1 MNLVQKWSEFKMF
14 PQKFSNFI
22 YKLYVEMFSE
32 YLKKMC
38 KPAIHILYNNNNKKS
53 QAISWAG
60 PGTNFPVVKFV
71 LILVL
76 IGFSLSS
83 FLKRILS
90 VK

>member
-38 KPAIHILYNNNNKKS
+38 KPAIHILHNNNNKNLSYKQS
-53 QAISWAG
+53 PEQ
-60 PGTNFPVVKFV
+60 V
-71 LILVL
+71 LEL
-76 IGFSLSS
+76 I
-83 FLKRILS
+83 FL
-90 VK
+90 